1 MTRQS
6 VATISQ
12 AKTQSTLPATPE
24 AMTASKD
31 IQDVERALKRAF
43 DAHVDETNK
52 MVKGMF
58 NALHRCSVS
67 DEAVPDVEVFLIED
81 VVPDSVSE
89 CDSSFTQ
96 TFAACFKE
104 YKSNINECLK
114 REYNATK
121 SKMEH
126 KAVRTGQMNNR
137 ADLDLLLSVGHLP
150 LHSEWKKLA
159 AAGETVSITQFLND
173 QLEGE
178 QKDYIA
184 SIRNPFQTAMKQAK
198 IKQLKENPLLP
209 KPMLKEQN
217 KYVGFVY
224 VLKDIPLMKAV
235 LEKLAPHLAHLIE
248 KCKTRIHKATQLD
261 TADASEKFKT
271 RKRKATQLDT
281 ADA

>member
-1 MTRQS
+1 MTRRNA
-6 VATISQ
+6 ATIFQ
-12 AKTQSTLPATPE
+12 AKTQHTLPTTPE

-31 IQDVERALKRAF
+31 LRDFERELKRAF
-43 DAHVDETNK
+43 DAQRAELK
-52 MVKGMF
+52 EMVKGMF
-58 NALHRCSVS
+58 NALYRCSVS

-81 VVPDSVSE
+81 VDDPDSVSE

-137 ADLDLLLSVGHLP
+137 ADLDLLLSVGRLP
-150 LHSEWKKLA
+150 LHSEWKELA

-173 QLEGE
+173 HLEGE

-198 IKQLKENPLLP
+198 IKQLKES
-209 KPMLKEQN
+209 KKKTSKLKIIDN
-217 KYVGFVY
+217 DSK
-224 VLKDIPLMKAV
+224 
-235 LEKLAPHLAHLIE
+235 
-248 KCKTRIHKATQLD
+248 
-261 TADASEKFKT
+261 
-271 RKRKATQLDT
+271 
-281 ADA
+281 